1 MQEKKSF
8 SRVLGTG
15 GYLPG
20 KPVTNQDLVN
30 RLRELDVETSD
41 EWIKERSGIT
51 SRYFCGEM
59 STRDMGYMAAK
70 QAIEAASIDVTSIDL
85 IIVATTTPDLI
96 FPSVACHIEKDLGLE
111 RCTSFDIQAVCSGFV
126 YALTVADL
134 FLKTGMKNNAL
145 VIGAERLSTI
155 LNWRD
160 RSTCVLFGDGAGA
173 VVLGKSSVPGI
184 IASDIS
190 SSGKFCDILR
200 ATGTPKNGV
209 LEGTGY
215 AEMQGQEVFR
225 KAVES
230 LSESGMKLLDTCA
243 VDVESIDWFI
253 PHQANIRIINKVAEK
268 LNVPDSKVIKCVHKH
283 ANTSAASI
291 PLALNEG
298 ISNGKIQFG
307 DRLLLQ
313 GVGGGL
319 TWGSILMD
327 L

>member
-30 RLRELDVETSD
+30 RLCELDVETSD

-51 SRYFCGEM
+51 SRHFCGKM
-59 STRDMGYMAAK
+59 STRDMGCIAAK
-70 QAIEAASIDVTSIDL
+70 KAIEAASIDVTSIDL

-96 FPSVACHIEKDLGLE
+96 FPSVACHIEKDLGLD

-134 FLKTGMKNNAL
+134 FLKTGTKNNAL

-173 VVLGKSSVPGI
+173 VILGKSNVPGI
-184 IASDIS
+184 IAGDIS

-215 AEMQGQEVFR
+215 AEMQGQEVF
-225 KAVES
+225 
-230 LSESGMKLLDTCA
+230 
-243 VDVESIDWFI
+243 
-253 PHQANIRIINKVAEK
+253 
-268 LNVPDSKVIKCVHKH
+268 
-283 ANTSAASI
+283 
-291 PLALNEG
+291 
-298 ISNGKIQFG
+298 
-307 DRLLLQ
+307 
-313 GVGGGL
+313 
-319 TWGSILMD
+319 
-327 L
+327 